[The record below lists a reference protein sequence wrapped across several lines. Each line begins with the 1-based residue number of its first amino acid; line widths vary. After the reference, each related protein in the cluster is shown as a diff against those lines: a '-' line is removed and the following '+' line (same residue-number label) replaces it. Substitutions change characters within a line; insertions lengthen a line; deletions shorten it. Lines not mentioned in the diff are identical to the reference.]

1 MKTYQEMTDKEKR
14 VIDGLQGLWFCMIN
28 DWRINTEEDNMR
40 LLYDILVLNDKAIRM
55 GIRDS
60 IEPELISRLRDCLV
74 GD

>member
-1 MKTYQEMTDKEKR
+1 MTDKEQR
-14 VIDGLQGLWFCMIN
+14 VIDGLQADWFCMIN
-28 DWRINTEEDNMR
+28 DCRTNTEEDNMR

-60 IEPELISRLRDCLV
+60 IEPELISHLRDFLV